1 VRWNYNFL
9 RHLSFEW
16 DSGYLVSSQTNVL
29 PRVGCAIKGSPR
41 TSMNNCRC
49 IIASYYS
56 KVFRYVGFLKLC
68 NMVSPTTIPHFLG
81 YCAFSLLISLT
92 FSTVSEHLDR
102 FWIWDP
108 PLPLCFIMFPLG
120 KQMQADGKN
129 KSMAAPL
136 PQPLGVV
143 WLALG
148 SVMRGIQRGNWLEL
162 IEGQGFM
169 LICSEPWVFL
179 MVFLVTGLVLLGKS
193 YLEKTWFLSIK
204 LIGIFQVKCS
214 LQSIQW

>member
-1 VRWNYNFL
+1 MRWNYNFL

-49 IIASYYS
+49 KIASYYS
-56 KVFRYVGFLKLC
+56 KVFRYVGFLRLC

-81 YCAFSLLISLT
+81 YCAFSLLISRT
-92 FSTVSEHLDR
+92 FSTFSEHLDR

-108 PLPLCFIMFPLG
+108 HLPYVSSYFLWASKC
-120 KQMQADGKN
+120 KQMVKTN
-129 KSMAAPL
+129 RW
-136 PQPLGVV
+136 QPHFPNPFFGVV
-143 WLALG
+143 WLIALG

-169 LICSEPWVFL
+169 LICSEPCFFFL
-179 MVFLVTGLVLLGKS
+179 F
-193 YLEKTWFLSIK
+193 F
-204 LIGIFQVKCS
+204 
-214 LQSIQW
+214 

>member
-1 VRWNYNFL
+1 
-9 RHLSFEW
+9 
-16 DSGYLVSSQTNVL
+16 
-29 PRVGCAIKGSPR
+29 
-41 TSMNNCRC
+41 
-49 IIASYYS
+49 
-56 KVFRYVGFLKLC
+56 
-68 NMVSPTTIPHFLG
+68 
-81 YCAFSLLISLT
+81 
-92 FSTVSEHLDR
+92 
-102 FWIWDP
+102 
-108 PLPLCFIMFPLG
+108 MFPLG

-179 MVFLVTGLVLLGKS
+179 MVFLVTGLGFVGKI
-193 YLEKTWFLSIK
+193 LPRKNMVFVHQIDWDFPGKMFPSINPMIRIT
-204 LIGIFQVKCS
+204 IGWDEFICVSSHTK
-214 LQSIQW
+214 